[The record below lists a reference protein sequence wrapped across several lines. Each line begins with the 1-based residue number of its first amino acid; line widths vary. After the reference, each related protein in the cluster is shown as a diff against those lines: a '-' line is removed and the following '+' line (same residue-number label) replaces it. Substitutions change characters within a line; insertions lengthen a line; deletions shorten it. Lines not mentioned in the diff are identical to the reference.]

1 MDYTEFYSKKD
12 KEDEMWEAEENGAFW
27 SDWEMNQD

>member
-1 MDYTEFYSKKD
+1 MDYTKWAD
-12 KEDEMWEAEENGAFW
+12 KQKEEDEEWEAIENGAFW